1 MDVDDEDAAVA
12 CVAERAKG
20 SKHERGVLFL
30 LEQLNGT
37 IEDTFQIMKLAQ
49 DSGTSPFKIAEN
61 MVLANQGNVEAA
73 KELMKVMALHDGQ
86 LRGLQAGA
94 VALDKKDLF
103 QIRLQKLTAAPDMG
117 SLREAISLLSTI
129 LPPGQAES
137 VQKANKMCEE
147 RNRKGTASYIASLPF
162 MSKGDPFLDN
172 LKIIFKYINA

>member
-1 MDVDDEDAAVA
+1 MDIDDEDASVA
-12 CVAERAKG
+12 CVAVRAKG
-20 SKHERGVLFL
+20 SVHERGILFL

-49 DSGTSPFKIAEN
+49 DSQTSPFKIAEN
-61 MVLANQGNVEAA
+61 MMLANQGNVEAA

-103 QIRLQKLTAAPDMG
+103 QIRMQKLTSVPDIA
-117 SLREAISLLSTI
+117 SLRESISLLATI

-137 VQKANKMCEE
+137 LDKANRMCEE
-147 RNRKGTASYIASLPF
+147 RNRKGTSAYISSLPF

-172 LKIIFKYINA
+172 LKIIFQ